1 MRNSS
6 RLAARAVISASIVLT
21 FCLAD
26 MRLSFAGCGG
36 YCQARQ
42 ARAMCHQAVKV
53 QGLAVRERDAEFERC
68 KADPANYLEL
78 EQLTDDAETSVE

>member
-53 QGLAVRERDAEFERC
+53 QGLPARQRDAEFERC
-68 KADPANYLEL
+68 TSDPASYLEL
-78 EQLTDDAETSVE
+78 EQLTDDAETGVE